1 MNQIVRCYAEGRPDA
16 WEAIC
21 LDFDLSVQ
29 GESFEAVYRDLN
41 TSIEMYVEYV
51 NGLPEA
57 ERAAFARRRAPL
69 AVRLR
74 FFWYVLRD
82 LFVGGDGSNKSRHE
96 YTAPCPV

>member
-29 GESFEAVYRDLN
+29 GESFEGVFRDLN

-57 ERAAFARRRAPL
+57 ERAALARRRAPL
-69 AVRLR
+69 ALRLR
-74 FFWYVLRD
+74 FLWYVLRD
-82 LFVGGDGSNKSRHE
+82 LFVGGGGSNKSRHE
-96 YTAPCPV
+96 YTVPCSA